1 MARAPHAALLEWR
14 TVIDVAFSHRQGSF
28 SLDVSMQVPDSGVTG
43 LFGTSG
49 AGKSTVAD
57 AIAGLIRPDAGRIA
71 IGETVLFDSAR
82 GVAVAP
88 ERRRIGYVF
97 QEARL
102 FPHMNVRANLHFGG
116 RRRGAASPDTF
127 EQVVG
132 LLGLEPLLDRR
143 TRHLSG
149 GEAQRVAIGRA
160 LLSGPDL
167 LIMDEPLSSLD
178 QQRRD
183 DVLPHLE
190 RLAADTGVPTVYIT
204 HSIEEII
211 RLADHLAVMANGTV
225 LACGPI
231 QDVMARPDL
240 PVLNDRRDAGTIL
253 LTTVAGHFDDDHL
266 SALRFGEHTLLVPR
280 TERAE
285 GSPLALRILA
295 RDVSLALEPP
305 QRSSVM
311 NVLPGTVT
319 GIHPRGDGHVD
330 VSIDSG
336 QIIRARI
343 TRRSADDL
351 SLKVGLE
358 LYALVKSVAFA
369 ERDAFR
375 RHADGEG

>member
-1 MARAPHAALLEWR
+1 M
-14 TVIDVAFSHRQGSF
+14 IDVAFAHRQGAF
-28 SLDVSMQVPDSGVTG
+28 ALDVRMRLPGRGVTG
-43 LFGTSG
+43 LFGASG
-49 AGKSTVAD
+49 AGKSTVANV
-57 AIAGLIRPDAGRIA
+57 IAGLIRPDDGRVA
-71 IGETVLFDSAR
+71 IGEAVVFDSAR

-102 FPHMNVRANLHFGG
+102 FPHMNVRTNLRFGA
-116 RRRGAASPDTF
+116 RRRGGAGPGAFD
-127 EQVVG
+127 QVVG
-132 LLGLEPLLDRR
+132 LLGLGPLLDRR
-143 TRHLSG
+143 PRHLSG

-160 LLSGPDL
+160 LLSDPEL
-167 LIMDEPLSSLD
+167 LIMDEPLASLD

-190 RLAADTGVPTVYIT
+190 RLAADTGVPMIYIT
-204 HSIEEII
+204 HSIEETI
-211 RLADHLAVMANGTV
+211 RLADHLAVMANGAV
-225 LACGPI
+225 IACGPI
-231 QDVMARPDL
+231 QDVMARPDVPAL
-240 PVLNDRRDAGTIL
+240 TDRRDAGTL
-253 LTTVAGHFDDDHL
+253 LQTTVAGHYDEDHL
-266 SALRFGEHTLLVPR
+266 SALRFGAHTLLVPR
-280 TERAE
+280 TERPA

-311 NVLPGTVT
+311 NVLPGRVQ

-330 VSIDSG
+330 VSVDTG
-336 QIIRARI
+336 QVIRARI

-351 SLKVGLE
+351 SLRAGLH

-375 RHADGEG
+375 RPGEGDP